1 MRTDQ
6 PRPAIDTVLDGA
18 EILVD
23 DYDDYDTHAAL
34 IRAQQAV
41 QARQARQ
48 ARQAGPRDEIP
59 HRFPAPS
66 DQAAH
71 DLDLAVTLILT
82 APQAAAGLRQ
92 LADTEDIEPA
102 GALILGSLLHLA
114 GYRDAATFWWQ
125 FAAGSGSRNAAF
137 CLFLAHRKRAEHR
150 TADHWRAHARDATAQ
165 LRRQAE
171 GGLRALLPQ
180 DVQKDLIRQ
189 CHSRRPLV
197 LPHTLEAAVNSLHY
211 HRHPDLG
218 DIPAL
223 SPDLP
228 RSFEYTTQ

>member
-6 PRPAIDTVLDGA
+6 PRPAIDAVLDAA

-23 DYDDYDTHAAL
+23 DYDDYDSHAAL
-34 IRAQQAV
+34 VRAQQAV
-41 QARQARQ
+41 QARQAR
-48 ARQAGPRDEIP
+48 PRSEIP
-59 HRFPAPS
+59 HRFPAPA

-102 GALILGSLLHLA
+102 GALVLGALLHLA
-114 GYRDAATFWWQ
+114 GYRDAAAFWWQ

-137 CLFLAHRKRAEHR
+137 CLFLAHRQRAEHR
-150 TADHWRAHARDATAQ
+150 TADHWRAHARHAGTQ
-165 LRRQAE
+165 LRRHTE

-180 DVQKDLIRQ
+180 DVQQDLIRR

-197 LPHTLEAAVNSLHY
+197 LPHTLEAAINSLHY
-211 HRHPDLG
+211 HPHPDLG
-218 DIPAL
+218 EIPEL
-223 SPDLP
+223 SADLP
-228 RSFEYTTQ
+228 RTFECSTP